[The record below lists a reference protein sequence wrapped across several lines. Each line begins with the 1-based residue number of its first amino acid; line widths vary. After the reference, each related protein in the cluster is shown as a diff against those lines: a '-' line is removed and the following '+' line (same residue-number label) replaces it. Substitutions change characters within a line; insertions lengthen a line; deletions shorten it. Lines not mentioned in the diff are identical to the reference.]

1 MNERI
6 QEIVAGLPELKDVTG
21 VWAVADERVAR
32 GDASFAA
39 DLGVALARA
48 YGHAEPLWQYRSL
61 FDHLLRLLATTAGP
75 GNVAEAL
82 RLASAPE
89 TAGRERDRCTAS
101 LLASCRRP
109 EELAVAFSGHA
120 SEELRA
126 CLVHELVLRG
136 VAVDEEPGIARWAM
150 SPHWRYHP
158 LGWLPL
164 TLSGMEDGADLPS
177 YSLRGSSHAMPYG
190 PSGGRPGR
198 GTRGAWVPSATEVTT
213 PQLAAALSSAVANW
227 AEESNGRIEARVFDL
242 AGPLDAGAVPA
253 ALLTLGLE
261 SLAGAEAGKK
271 GTALSVAACPPGQ
284 AWRVLFAAASTGGAY
299 NSGSHG
305 AYGRLAAWQSLAALA
320 GVADGAGAGEVEARV
335 AECAWFGFDAGTDWF
350 EQVAWDFGLA
360 ALSPDRRRLAVL
372 AATDTD

>member
-1 MNERI
+1 MTERI
-6 QEIVAGLPELKDVTG
+6 QEIVAGLPELKDIAG
-21 VWAVADERVAR
+21 VCAVADERVAR
-32 GDASFAA
+32 GDAAFAA

-48 YGHAEPLWQYRSL
+48 YGRAEPLWQYRSL
-61 FDHLLRLLATTAGP
+61 FGHLLRLLATTAGP
-75 GNVAEAL
+75 ENLTEAL
-82 RLASAPE
+82 RLVSSPE
-89 TAGRERDRCTAS
+89 AADRRRDRHVAS

-109 EELAVAFSGHA
+109 EELAVVFSGHA

-136 VAVDEEPGIARWAM
+136 VAVDEEPGIARWAR

-164 TLSGMEDGADLPS
+164 TRSSMEDGADLPG

-190 PSGGRPGR
+190 PSEGVPYR
-198 GTRGAWVPSATEVTT
+198 GTGGARVPSAAEVTT
-213 PQLAAALSSAVANW
+213 PQLAATLSSAVANW
-227 AEESNGRIEARVFDL
+227 AEESNGVVEARVFDL
-242 AGPLDAGAVPA
+242 AGPPADEAVPA
-253 ALLTLGLE
+253 TLLTLGLE
-261 SLAGAEAGKK
+261 SLAGAGRKK
-271 GTALSVAACPPGQ
+271 AALSVAACPPGQ

-320 GVADGAGAGEVEARV
+320 GVADGAGSAEVEARA
-335 AECAWFGFDAGTDWF
+335 AECAWFGFDARTDWF
-350 EQVAWDFGLA
+350 EQVAWDIGLA